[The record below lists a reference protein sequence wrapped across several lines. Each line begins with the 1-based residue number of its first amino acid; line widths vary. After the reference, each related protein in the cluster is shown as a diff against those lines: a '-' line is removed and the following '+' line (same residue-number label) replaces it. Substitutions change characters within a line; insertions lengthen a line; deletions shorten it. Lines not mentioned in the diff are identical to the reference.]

1 MSRTLRL
8 FLLAVLAGF
17 ALNEIIVRLFVPVRN
32 IGPSFSEYDPIYGKS
47 LKKNLACT
55 RITPEFQMSF
65 NTNSLGFRGPEFS
78 VSLERPILFLGD
90 SFTEGYGVND
100 GEELPALVRKGLEQR
115 FGPKAPPV
123 INAGIGNTG
132 NGRWIKFLRREG
144 HQYNPRLVMLQ
155 LAGNDFEDN
164 LTDGLF
170 TLSDDGSLVEHD
182 PPPPGAFRLVQAF
195 IDAVPGLAY
204 SHLVG
209 LIREAYYYTQMT
221 VADVEDESSRRRRER
236 LTYAIVGEI
245 IRSCRQ
251 AQWPIVVII
260 VGFDSDQ
267 RKEMQSVLEGAGI
280 PYIIPP
286 DKAER
291 PDLYY
296 AIDGHWNS
304 KGHEHVALQVMEALD
319 ALQLVSREHTQE
331 HRSSLS
337 RP

>member
-17 ALNEIIVRLFVPVRN
+17 ALNEIIVRLFFPVRN

-55 RITPEFQMSF
+55 RITPEFRMSF
-65 NTNSLGFRGPEFS
+65 STNSLGFRGPELS
-78 VSLERPILFLGD
+78 ASPERPILFLGD

-100 GEELPALVRKGLEQR
+100 GEEFPALVREGLKQR
-115 FGPKAPPV
+115 YGPNAPPV

-155 LAGNDFEDN
+155 LSGNDFEDN

-182 PPPPGAFRLVQAF
+182 PPSPGAFRMVQAF

-209 LIREAYYYTQMT
+209 LIREAYYYTRMGT
-221 VADVEDESSRRRRER
+221 DDAGDENTRRQRDR
-236 LTYAIVGEI
+236 LTFAIVEEI
-245 IRSCRQ
+245 IRYCRQ

-260 VGFDSDQ
+260 VGFDADQ
-267 RKEMQSVLEGAGI
+267 RKGMQSVLEDAGI
-280 PYIIPP
+280 PYIVPP

-304 KGHEHVALQVMEALD
+304 KGHEHVALQVMETLGALP
-319 ALQLVSREHTQE
+319 LVSRERTQ
-331 HRSSLS
+331 
-337 RP
+337 